1 MNKEYTLRA
10 YRDDN
15 KEIILTTNSGKTT
28 FNVPTDPDSL
38 RKIKQAISFKQNVKV
53 TLLEDESIGFYL
65 AYSATKGGP
74 SLGEPNSTLP
84 ELMETA
90 IDFVEVPKD
99 VPSEQAELMSF
110 VHAECAELKPEL
122 LMMGPLNWKYLVR
135 SAMRG
140 KNIMMTGPAG
150 CGKTMAAKSLVN
162 ALDRPEFYFNL
173 GATQD
178 PRSTL
183 IGNTHFNKEEGTVFA
198 ESEFV
203 RAIQTENAVILLDEL
218 SRAHPEAWNILMSVL
233 DQGQRYLRIDEA
245 QDSKT
250 VNVAKGVCFIATANI
265 GNEYTSTRVIDRA
278 MMDRFTIIEMTM
290 ATAEQEKDL
299 LSKLYPNLSKA
310 IISDIAEIVGA
321 TRIEMSTENPR
332 LSTAIST
339 RASVELTSLVYDGF
353 SVAEAA
359 QVIIYP
365 MYDESGGVDSER
377 TFIKQIVQKFCDDGT
392 ESDLFNVDEVE
403 DAQN

>member
-1 MNKEYTLRA
+1 MNTNYILLAFRG
-10 YRDDN
+10 DN
-15 KEIILTTNSGKTT
+15 KEIILQTKSGKTT
-28 FNVPTDPDSL
+28 FNVPKDPDSL

-53 TLLEDESIGFYL
+53 TLDKTIDGEL
-65 AYSATKGGP
+65 AYSATKGLPDGGTP
-74 SLGEPNSTLP
+74 FP
-84 ELMETA
+84 ELMATA
-90 IDFVEVPKD
+90 TDYMEIPPEVPKA
-99 VPSEQAELMSF
+99 QAELMNF
-110 VHAECAELKPEL
+110 VHAECAELKPDL

-203 RAIQTENAVILLDEL
+203 RAIQTPNAVILLDEL

-233 DQGQRYLRIDEA
+233 DQGQRYLRIDES

-290 ATAEQEKDL
+290 ATADQEREL
-299 LSKLYPNLSKA
+299 LSKLYPNLAKT

-321 TRIEMSTENPR
+321 TRIEMATENPR

-339 RASVELTSLVYDGF
+339 RASVELSSLVYDGF
-353 SVAEAA
+353 SVSEAA
-359 QVIIYP
+359 EVIIYP
-365 MYDESGGVDSER
+365 MYDAAGGVDSER

-392 ESDLFNVDEVE
+392 DSDLFNVDEVE

>member
-1 MNKEYTLRA
+1 MNTNYILLA
-10 YRDDN
+10 YRGDN
-15 KEIILTTNSGKTT
+15 KEIILQTKSGKTT
-28 FNVPTDPDSL
+28 FNVPKDPDSL

-53 TLLEDESIGFYL
+53 TLDKTIDGEL
-65 AYSATKGGP
+65 AYSATKGLPDGGTP
-74 SLGEPNSTLP
+74 FP
-84 ELMETA
+84 ELMATA
-90 IDFVEVPKD
+90 TDYMEIPPEVPKA
-99 VPSEQAELMSF
+99 QAELMNF
-110 VHAECAELKPEL
+110 VHAECAELKPDL

-203 RAIQTENAVILLDEL
+203 RAIQTPNAVILLDEL

-290 ATAEQEKDL
+290 ATADQEREL
-299 LSKLYPNLSKA
+299 LSKLYPNLAKT

-321 TRIEMSTENPR
+321 TRIEMATENPR

-353 SVAEAA
+353 SVSEAA
-359 QVIIYP
+359 EVIIYP
-365 MYDESGGVDSER
+365 QYDAAGGVDSER
-377 TFIKQIVQKFCDDGT
+377 TVIKQIVQKFCDDGT
-392 ESDLFNVDEVE
+392 DSDLFNVDEVE

>member
-1 MNKEYTLRA
+1 MNTNYILLAFRG
-10 YRDDN
+10 DN
-15 KEIILTTNSGKTT
+15 KEIILQTKSGKTT
-28 FNVPTDPDSL
+28 FNVPKDPDSL

-53 TLLEDESIGFYL
+53 TLDKTIDGEL
-65 AYSATKGGP
+65 AYSATKGLPDG
-74 SLGEPNSTLP
+74 STPFP
-84 ELMETA
+84 ELMATA
-90 IDFVEVPKD
+90 TDYMEIPPEVPKA
-99 VPSEQAELMSF
+99 QAELMNF
-110 VHAECAELKPEL
+110 VHAECAELKPDL

-203 RAIQTENAVILLDEL
+203 RAIQTPNAVILLDEL

-290 ATAEQEKDL
+290 ATADQEREL
-299 LSKLYPNLSKA
+299 LSKLYPNLAKT

-321 TRIEMSTENPR
+321 TRIEMATENPR

-353 SVAEAA
+353 SVSEAA
-359 QVIIYP
+359 EVIIYP
-365 MYDESGGVDSER
+365 QYDAAGGVDSER

-392 ESDLFNVDEVE
+392 DSDLFNVDEVE

>member
-1 MNKEYTLRA
+1 MNTNYILLA
-10 YRDDN
+10 YRGDN
-15 KEIILTTNSGKTT
+15 KEIILQTKSGKTT
-28 FNVPTDPDSL
+28 FNVPKDPDSL

-53 TLLEDESIGFYL
+53 TLDKTIDGEL
-65 AYSATKGGP
+65 AYSATKGLPDGGTP
-74 SLGEPNSTLP
+74 FP
-84 ELMETA
+84 ELMATA
-90 IDFVEVPKD
+90 TDYMEIPPEVPKA
-99 VPSEQAELMSF
+99 QAELMNF
-110 VHAECAELKPEL
+110 VHAECAELKPDL

-203 RAIQTENAVILLDEL
+203 RAIQTPNAVILLDEL

-290 ATAEQEKDL
+290 ATADQEREL
-299 LSKLYPNLSKA
+299 LSKLYPNLAKT

-321 TRIEMSTENPR
+321 TRIEMATENPR

-353 SVAEAA
+353 SVSEAA
-359 QVIIYP
+359 EVIIYP
-365 MYDESGGVDSER
+365 QYDAAGGVDSER

-392 ESDLFNVDEVE
+392 DSDLFNVDEVE
-403 DAQN
+403 DAQA

>member
-1 MNKEYTLRA
+1 MNTNYILLAFRG
-10 YRDDN
+10 DN
-15 KEIILTTNSGKTT
+15 KEIILQTKSGKTT
-28 FNVPTDPDSL
+28 FNVPKDPDSL

-53 TLLEDESIGFYL
+53 TLDKTIDGEL
-65 AYSATKGGP
+65 AYSATKGLPDGGTP
-74 SLGEPNSTLP
+74 FP
-84 ELMETA
+84 ELMATA
-90 IDFVEVPKD
+90 TDFMEIPPE

-110 VHAECAELKPEL
+110 VHAECAELKPDL

-203 RAIQTENAVILLDEL
+203 RAIQTPNAVILLDEL

-290 ATAEQEKDL
+290 ASADQEREL
-299 LSKLYPNLSKA
+299 LSKLYPNLAKT

-321 TRIEMSTENPR
+321 TRIEMATENPR

-353 SVAEAA
+353 SVSEAA
-359 QVIIYP
+359 EVIIYP
-365 MYDESGGVDSER
+365 QYDAAGGVDSER

-392 ESDLFNVDEVE
+392 DSDLFNVDEVE
-403 DAQN
+403 DAQA

>member
-1 MNKEYTLRA
+1 MNTNYILLAFRG
-10 YRDDN
+10 DN
-15 KEIILTTNSGKTT
+15 KEIILQTKSGKTT
-28 FNVPTDPDSL
+28 FNVPKDPDSL

-53 TLLEDESIGFYL
+53 TLDKTIDGEL
-65 AYSATKGGP
+65 AYSATKGLPDG
-74 SLGEPNSTLP
+74 STPFP
-84 ELMETA
+84 ELMATA
-90 IDFVEVPKD
+90 TDYMEIPPEVPKA
-99 VPSEQAELMSF
+99 QAELMNF
-110 VHAECAELKPEL
+110 VHAECAELKPDL

-203 RAIQTENAVILLDEL
+203 RAIQTPNAVILLDEL

-290 ATAEQEKDL
+290 ATADQEREL
-299 LSKLYPNLSKA
+299 LSKLYPNLAKT

-321 TRIEMSTENPR
+321 TRIEMATENPR

-353 SVAEAA
+353 SVSEAA
-359 QVIIYP
+359 EVIIYP
-365 MYDESGGVDSER
+365 QYDAAGGVDSER

-392 ESDLFNVDEVE
+392 DSDLFNVDEVE
-403 DAQN
+403 DAQA

>member
-1 MNKEYTLRA
+1 MNTNYILLAFRG
-10 YRDDN
+10 DN
-15 KEIILTTNSGKTT
+15 KEIILQTKSGKTT
-28 FNVPTDPDSL
+28 FNVPKDPDSL

-53 TLLEDESIGFYL
+53 TLDKTIDGEL
-65 AYSATKGGP
+65 AYSATKGLPDGGTP
-74 SLGEPNSTLP
+74 FP
-84 ELMETA
+84 ELMATA
-90 IDFVEVPKD
+90 TDFMEIPPE
-99 VPSEQAELMSF
+99 VPSEQAELMNF
-110 VHAECAELKPEL
+110 VHAECAELKPDL

-203 RAIQTENAVILLDEL
+203 RAIQTPNAVILLDEL

-290 ATAEQEKDL
+290 ATADQEREL
-299 LSKLYPNLSKA
+299 LSKLYPNLAKT

-321 TRIEMSTENPR
+321 TRIEMATENPR

-353 SVAEAA
+353 SVSEAA
-359 QVIIYP
+359 EVIIYP
-365 MYDESGGVDSER
+365 QYDAAGGVDSER

-392 ESDLFNVDEVE
+392 DSDLFNVDEVE

>member
-1 MNKEYTLRA
+1 MNTNYILLA
-10 YRDDN
+10 YRGDN
-15 KEIILTTNSGKTT
+15 KEIILQTKSGKTT
-28 FNVPTDPDSL
+28 FNVPKDPDSL

-53 TLLEDESIGFYL
+53 TLDKTIDGEL
-65 AYSATKGGP
+65 AYSATKGLPDGGTP
-74 SLGEPNSTLP
+74 FP
-84 ELMETA
+84 ELMATA
-90 IDFVEVPKD
+90 TDYMEIPPE
-99 VPSEQAELMSF
+99 VPSEQAELMNF
-110 VHAECAELKPEL
+110 VHAECAELKPDL

-203 RAIQTENAVILLDEL
+203 RAIQTPNAVILLDEL

-290 ATAEQEKDL
+290 ATADQEREL
-299 LSKLYPNLSKA
+299 LSKLYPNLAKT

-321 TRIEMSTENPR
+321 TRIEMATENPR

-353 SVAEAA
+353 SVSEAA
-359 QVIIYP
+359 EVIIYP
-365 MYDESGGVDSER
+365 QYDAAGGVDSER

-392 ESDLFNVDEVE
+392 DSDLFNVDEVE

>member
-1 MNKEYTLRA
+1 MNTNYILLAFRG
-10 YRDDN
+10 DN
-15 KEIILTTNSGKTT
+15 KEIILQTKSGKTT
-28 FNVPTDPDSL
+28 FNVPKDPDSL

-53 TLLEDESIGFYL
+53 TLDKTIDGEL
-65 AYSATKGGP
+65 AYSATKGLPDGGTP
-74 SLGEPNSTLP
+74 FP
-84 ELMETA
+84 ELMATA
-90 IDFVEVPKD
+90 TDYMEIPPEVPKA
-99 VPSEQAELMSF
+99 QAELMNF
-110 VHAECAELKPEL
+110 VHAECAELKPDL

-203 RAIQTENAVILLDEL
+203 RAIQTPNAVILLDEL

-290 ATAEQEKDL
+290 ATADQEREL
-299 LSKLYPNLSKA
+299 LSKLYPNLAKT

-321 TRIEMSTENPR
+321 TRIEMATENPR

-353 SVAEAA
+353 SVSEAA
-359 QVIIYP
+359 EVIIYP
-365 MYDESGGVDSER
+365 QYDAAGGVDSER

-392 ESDLFNVDEVE
+392 DSDLFNVDEVE
-403 DAQN
+403 DAQA

>member
-1 MNKEYTLRA
+1 MNTNYILLAFRG
-10 YRDDN
+10 DN
-15 KEIILTTNSGKTT
+15 KEIILQTKSGKTT
-28 FNVPTDPDSL
+28 FNVPKDPDSL

-53 TLLEDESIGFYL
+53 TLDKTIDGEL
-65 AYSATKGGP
+65 AYSATKGLPDGGTP
-74 SLGEPNSTLP
+74 FP
-84 ELMETA
+84 ELMATA
-90 IDFVEVPKD
+90 TDFMEIPPE
-99 VPSEQAELMSF
+99 VPSEQAELMNF
-110 VHAECAELKPEL
+110 VHAECAELKPDL

-203 RAIQTENAVILLDEL
+203 RAIQTPNAVILLDEL

-290 ATAEQEKDL
+290 ATADQEREL
-299 LSKLYPNLSKA
+299 LSKLYPNLAKT

-321 TRIEMSTENPR
+321 TRIEMATENPR

-353 SVAEAA
+353 SVSEAA
-359 QVIIYP
+359 EVIIYP
-365 MYDESGGVDSER
+365 QYDAAGGVDSER

-392 ESDLFNVDEVE
+392 DSDLFNVDEVE
-403 DAQN
+403 DAQA

>member
-1 MNKEYTLRA
+1 MNTNYILLAFRG
-10 YRDDN
+10 DN
-15 KEIILTTNSGKTT
+15 KEIILQTKSGKTT
-28 FNVPTDPDSL
+28 FNVPKDPDSL

-53 TLLEDESIGFYL
+53 TLDKTIDGEL
-65 AYSATKGGP
+65 AYSATKGLPDGGTP
-74 SLGEPNSTLP
+74 FP
-84 ELMETA
+84 ELMATA
-90 IDFVEVPKD
+90 TDYMEIPPE
-99 VPSEQAELMSF
+99 VPSEQAELMNF
-110 VHAECAELKPEL
+110 VHAECAELKPDL

-203 RAIQTENAVILLDEL
+203 RAIQTPNAVILLDEL

-290 ATAEQEKDL
+290 ATADQEREL
-299 LSKLYPNLSKA
+299 LSKLYPNLAKT

-321 TRIEMSTENPR
+321 TRIEMATENPR

-353 SVAEAA
+353 SVSEAA
-359 QVIIYP
+359 EVIIYP
-365 MYDESGGVDSER
+365 QYDAAGGVDSER

-392 ESDLFNVDEVE
+392 DSDLFNVDEVE
-403 DAQN
+403 DAQA

>member
-1 MNKEYTLRA
+1 MNTNYTLLAFRG
-10 YRDDN
+10 DN
-15 KEIILTTNSGKTT
+15 KEIILQTKSGKTT
-28 FNVPTDPDSL
+28 FNVPKDPDSL

-53 TLLEDESIGFYL
+53 TLDKTIDGEL
-65 AYSATKGGP
+65 AYSATKGLPDGGTP
-74 SLGEPNSTLP
+74 FP
-84 ELMETA
+84 ELMATA
-90 IDFVEVPKD
+90 TDFMEIPPE

-110 VHAECAELKPEL
+110 VHAECAELKPDL

-203 RAIQTENAVILLDEL
+203 RAIQTPNAVILLDEL

-290 ATAEQEKDL
+290 ASADQEREL
-299 LSKLYPNLSKA
+299 LSKLYPNLAKT

-321 TRIEMSTENPR
+321 TRIEMATENPR

-353 SVAEAA
+353 SVSEAA
-359 QVIIYP
+359 EVIIYP
-365 MYDESGGVDSER
+365 QYDAAGGVDSER

-392 ESDLFNVDEVE
+392 DSDLFNVDEVE

>member
-1 MNKEYTLRA
+1 MNTNYTLLAFRG
-10 YRDDN
+10 DN
-15 KEIILTTNSGKTT
+15 KEIILQTKSGKTT
-28 FNVPTDPDSL
+28 FNVPKDPDSL

-53 TLLEDESIGFYL
+53 TLDKTIDGEL
-65 AYSATKGGP
+65 AYSATKGLPDGGTP
-74 SLGEPNSTLP
+74 FP
-84 ELMETA
+84 ELMATA
-90 IDFVEVPKD
+90 TDFMEIPPE

-110 VHAECAELKPEL
+110 VHAECAELKPDL

-203 RAIQTENAVILLDEL
+203 RAIQTPNAVILLDEL

-278 MMDRFTIIEMTM
+278 MMDRFTIIEMAM
-290 ATAEQEKDL
+290 ATADQEREL
-299 LSKLYPNLSKA
+299 LSKLYPNLAKT

-321 TRIEMSTENPR
+321 TRIEMATENPR

-353 SVAEAA
+353 SVSEAA
-359 QVIIYP
+359 EVIIYP
-365 MYDESGGVDSER
+365 QYDAAGGVDSER

-392 ESDLFNVDEVE
+392 DSDLFNVDEVE
-403 DAQN
+403 DAQA

>member
-1 MNKEYTLRA
+1 MNINYTLLAFRG
-10 YRDDN
+10 DN
-15 KEIILTTNSGKTT
+15 KEIILQTKSGKTT
-28 FNVPTDPDSL
+28 FNVPKDPDSL

-53 TLLEDESIGFYL
+53 TLDKTIDGEL
-65 AYSATKGGP
+65 AYSATKGLPDGGTP
-74 SLGEPNSTLP
+74 FP
-84 ELMETA
+84 ELMATA
-90 IDFVEVPKD
+90 TDFTEIPPEVPKA
-99 VPSEQAELMSF
+99 QAELMSF
-110 VHAECAELKPEL
+110 VHAECAELKPDL

-203 RAIQTENAVILLDEL
+203 KAIQTPNAVILLDEL

-278 MMDRFTIIEMTM
+278 MMDRFTIIEMSM
-290 ATAEQEKDL
+290 ATADQEREL
-299 LSKLYPNLSKA
+299 LSKLYPNLAKT

-321 TRIEMSTENPR
+321 TRLEMATENPR

-339 RASVELTSLVYDGF
+339 RASVELSSLVYDGF
-353 SVAEAA
+353 SVSEAA
-359 QVIIYP
+359 EVIIYP
-365 MYDESGGVDSER
+365 MYDASGGVDSER

-392 ESDLFNVDEVE
+392 DSDLFNVDEVE
-403 DAQN
+403 DAQA

>member
-1 MNKEYTLRA
+1 MNTNYTLLAFRG
-10 YRDDN
+10 DN
-15 KEIILTTNSGKTT
+15 KEIILQTKSGKTT
-28 FNVPTDPDSL
+28 FNVPKDPDSL

-53 TLLEDESIGFYL
+53 TLDKTIDGEL
-65 AYSATKGGP
+65 AYSATKGLPDGGTP
-74 SLGEPNSTLP
+74 FP
-84 ELMETA
+84 ELMATA
-90 IDFVEVPKD
+90 TDYMEIPPE
-99 VPSEQAELMSF
+99 VPSEQAELMNF
-110 VHAECAELKPEL
+110 VHAECAELKPDL

-203 RAIQTENAVILLDEL
+203 RAIQTPNAVILLDEL

-290 ATAEQEKDL
+290 ATADQEREL
-299 LSKLYPNLSKA
+299 LSKLYPNLAKT

-321 TRIEMSTENPR
+321 TRIEMATENPR

-353 SVAEAA
+353 SVSEAA
-359 QVIIYP
+359 EVIIYP
-365 MYDESGGVDSER
+365 QYDAAGGVDSER

-392 ESDLFNVDEVE
+392 DSDLFNVDEVE
-403 DAQN
+403 DAQA

>member
-1 MNKEYTLRA
+1 MNTNYTLLAFRG
-10 YRDDN
+10 DN
-15 KEIILTTNSGKTT
+15 KEIILQTKSGKTT
-28 FNVPTDPDSL
+28 FNVPKDPDSL

-53 TLLEDESIGFYL
+53 TLDKTIDGEL
-65 AYSATKGGP
+65 AYSATKGLPDGGTP
-74 SLGEPNSTLP
+74 FP
-84 ELMETA
+84 ELMATA
-90 IDFVEVPKD
+90 TDFMEIPPE
-99 VPSEQAELMSF
+99 VPSEQAELMNF
-110 VHAECAELKPEL
+110 VHAECAELKPDL

-203 RAIQTENAVILLDEL
+203 RAIQTPNAVILLDEL

-278 MMDRFTIIEMTM
+278 MMDRFTIIEMAM
-290 ATAEQEKDL
+290 ATADQEREL
-299 LSKLYPNLSKA
+299 LSKLYPNLAKT

-321 TRIEMSTENPR
+321 TRIEMATENPR

-353 SVAEAA
+353 SVSEAA
-359 QVIIYP
+359 EVIIYP
-365 MYDESGGVDSER
+365 QYDAAGGVDSER

-392 ESDLFNVDEVE
+392 DSDLFNVDEVE
-403 DAQN
+403 DAQA

>member
-1 MNKEYTLRA
+1 MNTNYTLLAFRG
-10 YRDDN
+10 DN
-15 KEIILTTNSGKTT
+15 KEIILQTKSGKTT
-28 FNVPTDPDSL
+28 FNVPKDPDSL

-53 TLLEDESIGFYL
+53 TLDKTIDGEL
-65 AYSATKGGP
+65 AYSATKGLPDGGTP
-74 SLGEPNSTLP
+74 FP
-84 ELMETA
+84 ELMATA
-90 IDFVEVPKD
+90 TDYMEIPPEVPKA
-99 VPSEQAELMSF
+99 QAELMSF
-110 VHAECAELKPEL
+110 VHAECAELKPDL

-203 RAIQTENAVILLDEL
+203 RAIQTPNAVILLDEL

-290 ATAEQEKDL
+290 ATADQEREL
-299 LSKLYPNLSKA
+299 LSKLYPNLAKT

-321 TRIEMSTENPR
+321 TRIEMATENPR

-353 SVAEAA
+353 SVSEAA
-359 QVIIYP
+359 EVIIYP
-365 MYDESGGVDSER
+365 QYDAAGGVDSER

-392 ESDLFNVDEVE
+392 DSDLFNVDEVE
-403 DAQN
+403 DAQA

>member
-1 MNKEYTLRA
+1 MNINYILLAFRG
-10 YRDDN
+10 DN
-15 KEIILTTNSGKTT
+15 KEIILQTKSGKTT
-28 FNVPTDPDSL
+28 FNVPKDPDSL

-53 TLLEDESIGFYL
+53 TLDKTIDGEL
-65 AYSATKGGP
+65 AYSATKGLPDGGTP
-74 SLGEPNSTLP
+74 FP
-84 ELMETA
+84 ELMATA
-90 IDFVEVPKD
+90 TDYMEIPPDVPKD
-99 VPSEQAELMSF
+99 QAELMNF
-110 VHAECAELKPEL
+110 VHAECAELKPDL

-203 RAIQTENAVILLDEL
+203 RAIQTPNAVILLDEL

-290 ATAEQEKDL
+290 ATADQEREL
-299 LSKLYPNLSKA
+299 LSKLYPNLAKT

-321 TRIEMSTENPR
+321 TRIEMATENPR

-353 SVAEAA
+353 SVSEAA
-359 QVIIYP
+359 EVIIYP
-365 MYDESGGVDSER
+365 QYDAAGGVDSER

-392 ESDLFNVDEVE
+392 DSDLFNVDEVE
-403 DAQN
+403 DAQA